1 MIINGV
7 NTVTKPLIYI
17 TRSIPQQL
25 LEKYK
30 QIIDFRMWTE
40 ESIPVPRMILKNE
53 IKKANG
59 LLCLLTE
66 QVDADLLEA
75 ATNLKIVANMAVGYD
90 NIDIAAAKK
99 KGIIVTNTPDVLTE
113 TTADLTFALLM
124 TTARRIVEANN
135 YIRMNKWEHWSPF
148 LLAGSDI
155 HHKTIGIVGM
165 GRIGEAV
172 ARRAKGFKMSILYH
186 NRNRNRNAEKE
197 LNATYVSLHTLVKE
211 SDFVVSLVPL
221 TSETKQLFNKET
233 FQTMKE
239 TAIFINASR
248 GGVVDEKALYDALL
262 QNEIKAAGLDV
273 FSEEPIDSTHPLMQ
287 LENVVCLPHIGSA
300 SVETRT
306 KMLEL
311 CLDNIVAV
319 FSGKKPL
326 TPVED

>member
-1 MIINGV
+1 M

-17 TRSIPQQL
+17 TRTIPQQL

-30 QIIDFRMWTE
+30 PSFDFRMWTE
-40 ESIPVPRMILKNE
+40 ENSPVPREVLKKE
-53 IKKANG
+53 IKDADG

-66 QVDADLLEA
+66 HVDADLLQEA
-75 ATNLKIVANMAVGYD
+75 ANLKIIANMAVGYD
-90 NIDIAAAKK
+90 NIDLEATKRK
-99 KGIIVTNTPDVLTE
+99 EIIVTNTPDVLTE

-124 TTARRIVEANN
+124 ATARRIVEANS

-172 ARRAKGFKMSILYH
+172 ARRATGFNMKILYH
-186 NRNRNRNAEKE
+186 NRSRNENAERE
-197 LNATYVSLHTLVKE
+197 LSATYVPLNTLLKE

-233 FQTMKE
+233 FQQMKE

-248 GGVVDEKALYDALL
+248 GGVVDEKALYEALN
-262 QNEIKAAGLDV
+262 QGEIEAAGLDV
-273 FSEEPIDSTHPLMQ
+273 FSKEPIDSSHPLMQ

-300 SVETRT
+300 SVETRM

-311 CLDNIVAV
+311 CFKNLKAV
-319 FSGKKPL
+319 FSGKDPL
-326 TPVED
+326 TPVD